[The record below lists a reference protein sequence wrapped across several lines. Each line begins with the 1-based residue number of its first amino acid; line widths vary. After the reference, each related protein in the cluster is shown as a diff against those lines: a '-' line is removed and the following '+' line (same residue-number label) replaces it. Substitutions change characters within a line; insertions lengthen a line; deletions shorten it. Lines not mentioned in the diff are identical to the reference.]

1 MPAVSSSAIA
11 NLVILA
17 GGRPIF
23 ADIEAPHRPFL
34 EAADANR
41 LVGPRTRAL
50 LTVHEAGV
58 PAPHRRPGPRRRR
71 PRHRPYRRLPGGAR
85 RHGRRPPG
93 RLDRQLATFAFGG
106 SPSAGGLISTAAENL
121 ERHLIAL
128 RSTVIATDDECFSHD
143 CADGMVNGYRIDE
156 AAASA
161 GARVLAGLTE
171 AIPPAAASWRR
182 RRTGGCTPPGWPCS
196 TWATPPSPTGSGLSR
211 WRPHARA
218 PRRGRVGLQDRR
230 RRGRHA
236 RGGLCPARPVAPPG
250 ALPNTRAF
258 CDLALK
264 FAVVP
269 GLDARL
275 AAAL

>member
-1 MPAVSSSAIA
+1 MGS
-11 NLVILA
+11 
-17 GGRPIF
+17 
-23 ADIEAPHRPFL
+23 
-34 EAADANR
+34 
-41 LVGPRTRAL
+41 TRK
-50 LTVHEAGV
+50 
-58 PAPHRRPGPRRRR
+58 
-71 PRHRPYRRLPGGAR
+71 
-85 RHGRRPPG
+85 
-93 RLDRQLATFAFGG
+93 LATFAFGG

-161 GARVLAGLTE
+161 GARVLAAAHRGRRSPPRSASTVSRRLHAAGLAVLDVGEGGEPNWQWTI
-171 AIPPAAASWRR
+171 ALARRARAATRSCRPAGRPASRSSCRWLRSHSR
-182 RRTGGCTPPGWPCS
+182 
-196 TWATPPSPTGSGLSR
+196 PSP
-211 WRPHARA
+211 H
-218 PRRGRVGLQDRR
+218 RR
-230 RRGRHA
+230 
-236 RGGLCPARPVAPPG
+236 

-264 FAVVP
+264 FAVTA